1 MNYVVIELQTTAEG
15 ITSTIVT
22 TYENKEQA
30 ESKYYT
36 ILSFAALSN
45 LFIHG
50 ASIIMAD
57 GTPYMHYSYRR
68 DEVFN
73 NANTPEPIE
82 AEGE

>member
-15 ITSTIVT
+15 STATIVT
-22 TYENKEQA
+22 TYESREQA

-45 LFIHG
+45 LYIHG
-50 ASIIMAD
+50 AAIIMAD

-68 DEVFN
+68 DEMFN
-73 NANTPEPIE
+73 NSNTPEPIE